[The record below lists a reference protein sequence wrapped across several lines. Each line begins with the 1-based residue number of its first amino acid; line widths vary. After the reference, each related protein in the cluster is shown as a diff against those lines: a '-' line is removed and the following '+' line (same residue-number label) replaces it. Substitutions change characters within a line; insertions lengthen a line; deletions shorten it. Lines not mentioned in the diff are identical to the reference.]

1 MIDVKIGL
9 ATGSVGQFG
18 ERFRGLRVMHFH
30 KTNSVRGS
38 LVGADN
44 TKAISHNGLAICGR
58 ALSTL
63 LLARLFLFRSYSRRE
78 PSSYALR
85 REFFASF
92 AKSRLARSKERN
104 L

>member
-1 MIDVKIGL
+1 MMPNIVKVFMRESLDLFLTMCYNMIDVKIGL

-44 TKAISHNGLAICGR
+44 T
-58 ALSTL
+58 
-63 LLARLFLFRSYSRRE
+63 
-78 PSSYALR
+78 
-85 REFFASF
+85 
-92 AKSRLARSKERN
+92 
-104 L
+104 